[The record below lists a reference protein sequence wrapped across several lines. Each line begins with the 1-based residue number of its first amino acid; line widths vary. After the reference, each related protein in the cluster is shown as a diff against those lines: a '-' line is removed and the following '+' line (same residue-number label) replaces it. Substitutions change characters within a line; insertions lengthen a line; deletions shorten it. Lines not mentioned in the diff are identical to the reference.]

1 MEHEAGS
8 IFNILA
14 ASKNGEGKI
23 HNTKKESIEK
33 RYQDYKNMYLV
44 EEEEVIE
51 VQEQKDET
59 EVKEVVVV
67 PVKTVVKKKTTTS
80 EQFSGNARLSKKER
94 RDLKKNK
101 D

>member
-14 ASKNGEGKI
+14 ASKNGAGKI

-44 EEEEVIE
+44 EEEVIE